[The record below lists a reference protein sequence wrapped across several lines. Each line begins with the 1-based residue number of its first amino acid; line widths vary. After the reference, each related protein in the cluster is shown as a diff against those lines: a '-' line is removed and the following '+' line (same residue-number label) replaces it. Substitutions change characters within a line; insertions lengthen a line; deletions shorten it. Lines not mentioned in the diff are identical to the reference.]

1 MHFTAWVETWW
12 PWGRGVLTW
21 TGGQADAPGRQTH
34 WRTDRR
40 TARGSGTRRPGR
52 SGSRA
57 GMDSGPGET
66 DRERKGGGGGGG
78 GGGPGRG
85 RGGRERASRE
95 EGPGRE
101 GEEGGSVPG
110 RVPAGD
116 LGGSRARPPHARG
129 PGGQGMEGRGHRP
142 WKPRLHPALRV
153 LPTHGAPTHQL
164 SSQNTLPTPP
174 NPPTQ
179 LTPNLPL
186 MKLLLII
193 SNSSTNGALIPCQ
206 VPC

>member
-1 MHFTAWVETWW
+1 MS
-12 PWGRGVLTW
+12 GRGGSSRGQDPYAPHQTPPPPAASQQKAAPDKSRCARPAPRDRRLARGVRFGGGQEPPRPSDRTPGWSPGGGLPHAGREPGPAEGRGALTW
-21 TGGQADAPGRQTH
+21 TGRQTDAPGRQTH

-95 EGPGRE
+95 EGPGR
-101 GEEGGSVPG
+101 P
-110 RVPAGD
+110 
-116 LGGSRARPPHARG
+116 
-129 PGGQGMEGRGHRP
+129 PGGGGRRKRAGTG
-142 WKPRLHPALRV
+142 PRR
-153 LPTHGAPTHQL
+153 
-164 SSQNTLPTPP
+164 
-174 NPPTQ
+174 
-179 LTPNLPL
+179 
-186 MKLLLII
+186 
-193 SNSSTNGALIPCQ
+193 
-206 VPC
+206 